1 MNTKI
6 FRSLGGAALIAS
18 ILLGSSACSSNQSA
32 APAPSPS
39 ATATVAAEH
48 ATNAAVAGAIKDF
61 FATATSDEI
70 GAAFPDKASE
80 ATFKPVLDKI
90 DIEAPA
96 VPLKKAV
103 TDLALLKVSDP
114 KAALAVTV
122 DDSAVSI
129 DGTKASVPASAVS
142 VTSGGAK
149 VANSDALAA
158 EINQLV
164 YRDGAWLITFPQAPA
179 ASPSASDSASATP
192 SPAASN

>member
-1 MNTKI
+1 MNKNI

-18 ILLGSSACSSNQSA
+18 ILLGSSACSSSQSA
-32 APAPSPS
+32 APAPSPT
-39 ATATVAAEH
+39 ATATVSAEH

-70 GAAFPDKASE
+70 GAAFPDKATD

-90 DIEAPA
+90 DIDAPA

-103 TDLALLKVSDP
+103 TDLALLKVADP

-122 DDSAVSI
+122 DDSAVTI
-129 DGTKASVPASAVS
+129 DGTKASVPTSAVS

-158 EINQLV
+158 EISQLV
-164 YRDGAWLITFPQAPA
+164 YRDGSWLITFPQAPA